1 MPSSFAAQSPA
12 DVINLALARLGFK
25 LRVGSLYDG
34 SAAAKKALDV
44 YAQTRDV
51 LLRDADYAW
60 PFAERNVVATLLKQS
75 PVGGYIPPN
84 QWNPVNNP
92 PLSWLFEYSFPSDCL
107 EVRAVKPQTFF
118 IPNFDPQPNLFA
130 IINDNG
136 FTPPQR
142 AIVCNVAGAILT
154 YVGQVTDP
162 NQWPPDFTEALAANL
177 ARRLAPFVGG
187 PEALKVEAADE
198 QMSDAM
204 AEAKQG

>member
-1 MPSSFAAQSPA
+1 MPSSFAAQSAA
-12 DVINLALARLGFK
+12 DVVNLSLARLGYR

-34 SAAAKKALDV
+34 SAAAKKSLDV

-60 PFAERNVVATLLKQS
+60 PFAERNIVATLLKS
-75 PVGGYIPPN
+75 APVGGYIPPN

-92 PLSWLFEYSFPSDCL
+92 PLSWLFEYLWPPDCL
-107 EVRAVKPQTFF
+107 EVRAVKPQSFF
-118 IPNFDPQPNLFA
+118 VPNFDPQPNIFA

-142 AIVCNVAGAILT
+142 AIVCNVSGAILT

-187 PEALKVEAADE
+187 PEALKVEAAGE

-204 AEAKQG
+204 AEAKQA